1 MQRYEYS
8 VENPKKNDYSVL
20 WWLKISNFA
29 PFFEFLCNYLMRF
42 LNKYLVV
49 VGVVLLLV
57 SCRQRQER
65 VVTPYGSVL
74 DSVEVTEDFD
84 LPDIQTNGELIMAT
98 VSGPET
104 YYDYHGRQ
112 LGTQYLICQHFADSL
127 GVRLRIDVCRD
138 SAELRRRLDEG
149 EADLVAWPTP
159 GEIEVGAEKPEL
171 AEELALWYHPDRIA
185 AAKKEE
191 QDLLTVKKVRRRIF
205 SPMLDKRGGIIS
217 HYDQYFIA
225 YSRDIRWDWRLLAAQ
240 CYQESTFDPKAVSFA
255 GAKGLMQIMPGTA
268 DHLGVSRSRLYEPE
282 ANIAAATKYIAE
294 LQRTFADIGDHY
306 ERTNFVLASY
316 NGGAHHIRDAMA
328 LAKRD
333 GKNNHR
339 WGEVAPYVLKL
350 AQPKYYNDPLVKY
363 GYMRGSE
370 TVDYVSKISQ
380 RFAGYQGVKSPH
392 MGFHVS
398 KPRKADQRKKKYD
411 LQN

>member
-1 MQRYEYS
+1 VQRYEYS
-8 VENPKKNDYSVL
+8 VENPKKNDFSVL
-20 WWLKISNFA
+20 WWPKISNFA
-29 PFFEFLCNYLMRF
+29 PFFEILCKNLMRF

-49 VGVVLLLV
+49 VGAMLLLV

-84 LPDIQTNGELIMAT
+84 LADIQTNGELIMAT

-149 EADLVAWPTP
+149 EADIVAWPTP

-171 AEELALWYHPDRIA
+171 AEELAQWYHPDRID

-191 QDLLTVKKVRRRIF
+191 QDLLTVKKVKRRIF

-217 HYDQYFIA
+217 HYDQFFIA

-268 DHLGVSRSRLYEPE
+268 DHLGVARSRLYEPE
-282 ANIAAATKYIAE
+282 TNIAAATKYIAE

-339 WGEVAPYVLKL
+339 WSEVAPYVLKL

-370 TVDYVSKISQ
+370 TVDYVSKIRQ

-392 MGFHVS
+392 AGFHPS

-411 LQN
+411 L

>member
-1 MQRYEYS
+1 
-8 VENPKKNDYSVL
+8 
-20 WWLKISNFA
+20 
-29 PFFEFLCNYLMRF
+29 MRF
-42 LNKYLVV
+42 LNKYLIV
-49 VGVVLLLV
+49 VGVMLLLV
-57 SCRQRQER
+57 SCHQRQER

-370 TVDYVSKISQ
+370 TVDYVSKIRQ

>member
-1 MQRYEYS
+1 
-8 VENPKKNDYSVL
+8 
-20 WWLKISNFA
+20 
-29 PFFEFLCNYLMRF
+29 
-42 LNKYLVV
+42 
-49 VGVVLLLV
+49 
-57 SCRQRQER
+57 

-370 TVDYVSKISQ
+370 TVDYVSKIRQ

>member
-1 MQRYEYS
+1 M
-8 VENPKKNDYSVL
+8 L

-29 PFFEFLCNYLMRF
+29 PFFEILCKNLMRF

-49 VGVVLLLV
+49 VGAMLLLV
-57 SCRQRQER
+57 SCHQRQER

>member
-1 MQRYEYS
+1 M
-8 VENPKKNDYSVL
+8 L
-20 WWLKISNFA
+20 WWLKIRNFA
-29 PFFEFLCNYLMRF
+29 PFFEILCKNLMRF

-49 VGVVLLLV
+49 VGAMLLLV
-57 SCRQRQER
+57 SCHQRQER

-171 AEELALWYHPDRIA
+171 AGELALWYHPDRIA

-370 TVDYVSKISQ
+370 TVDYVSKIRQ

>member
-1 MQRYEYS
+1 
-8 VENPKKNDYSVL
+8 
-20 WWLKISNFA
+20 
-29 PFFEFLCNYLMRF
+29 MRF

-49 VGVVLLLV
+49 VGVMMLLV

-370 TVDYVSKISQ
+370 TVDYVSKIRQ

>member
-1 MQRYEYS
+1 
-8 VENPKKNDYSVL
+8 
-20 WWLKISNFA
+20 
-29 PFFEFLCNYLMRF
+29 MRF

-49 VGVVLLLV
+49 VGAMLLLV
-57 SCRQRQER
+57 SCHQRQER

-149 EADLVAWPTP
+149 EADLVAWPAP

-217 HYDQYFIA
+217 HYDQFFIA

-370 TVDYVSKISQ
+370 TVDYVSKIRQ